1 VLQRGKVIA
10 REGKV
15 MGRPG
20 SGEFLA
26 RAKFS
31 VP

>member
-1 VLQRGKVIA
+1 VIA

-20 SGEFLA
+20 SGEFLVRA
-26 RAKFS
+26 RFTAI
-31 VP
+31 

>member
-1 VLQRGKVIA
+1 VIA

-20 SGEFLA
+20 GGEFLIRA
-26 RAKFS
+26 RAGAA
-31 VP
+31 